1 MSAVGRTSHD
11 AAGGTHR
18 GRAPRRPGPRV
29 RGGAPGLRRVA
40 APSRAA
46 LRPARATAPSGH
58 VLAVLGAL
66 ALGAPAA
73 WADELPPAWSVAP
86 VTLFEART
94 YTEGPVF
101 DAGGTLF
108 FSEPATGVVTRLGAD
123 GREEAFAERRPGANG
138 HAVLRDGAHVVLSRP
153 DVLWLDGEGEVLH
166 AVSAFEG
173 EPFAFPNDL
182 ALDGEGGFWFTDS
195 GSRTEAT
202 GAILHVDAERRVRR
216 LAGGLA
222 FPNGI
227 VAHDGRLYVSQS
239 QANDVLVFDIAADG
253 ALVDRRVL
261 LTLPGEGLDDAKAAP
276 DGMCLGPGGTLFVAH
291 NGTGRLRAVDP
302 DTGALLASYRTGLL
316 TNSNC
321 AMGPDGA
328 LYVTGSLGL
337 ETDPGGV
344 ARLDLGLAG
353 PSFHDTG
360 EE

>member
-1 MSAVGRTSHD
+1 MSAVRRTSQD
-11 AAGGTHR
+11 AAGGR
-18 GRAPRRPGPRV
+18 FRAARR
-29 RGGAPGLRRVA
+29 GAPGVSATKGALAPGRGATLPRADLRWTQ
-40 APSRAA
+40 
-46 LRPARATAPSGH
+46 TAPPFGH
-58 VLAVLGAL
+58 ALAAACAL

-138 HAVLRDGAHVVLSRP
+138 HAVLRDGTHVVLSRP
-153 DVLWLDGEGEVLH
+153 DVLWLDGEGAVLH
-166 AVSAFEG
+166 VVSTFEG
-173 EPFAFPNDL
+173 EAFAFPNDL

-202 GAILHVDAERRVRR
+202 GAIHHMDAHRRVRR
-216 LAGGLA
+216 LAEGLA

-227 VAHDGRLYVSQS
+227 VAYDGRLYVSQS
-239 QANDVLVFDIAADG
+239 QANDVLVFDVG
-253 ALVDRRVL
+253 PGGVLSGRRVL
-261 LTLPGEGLDDAKAAP
+261 LALPAEGLDDAKAAP

-321 AMGPDGA
+321 AVGPDGA

-337 ETDPGGV
+337 ETGPGAL
-344 ARLDLGLAG
+344 ARLDLGMAS
-353 PSFHDTG
+353 PAFHDTG